1 MTKDIASCKSSGK
14 LLNLVIKG
22 DRFFTIIEFWYNDV
36 PTPIIETID
45 IQLMIPEFSSLTNDW
60 NVIII
65 PSKITFNNKADQK
78 RVFSNGKLFGAEW
91 KNFNDHNGNK
101 SPSKN
106 IITDAEYIEP
116 KIPNSNENI
125 LPIRK

>member
-1 MTKDIASCKSSGK
+1 
-14 LLNLVIKG
+14 
-22 DRFFTIIEFWYNDV
+22 
-36 PTPIIETID
+36 
-45 IQLMIPEFSSLTNDW
+45 MIPEFSSLTNDW